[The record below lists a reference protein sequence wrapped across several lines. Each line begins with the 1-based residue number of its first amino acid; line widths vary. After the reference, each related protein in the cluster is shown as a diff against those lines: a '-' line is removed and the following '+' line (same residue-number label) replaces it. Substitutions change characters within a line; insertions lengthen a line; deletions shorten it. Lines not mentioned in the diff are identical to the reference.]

1 MCPRG
6 SNYSLQASLRR
17 MNQHR
22 KNCHTDQGYLSSEA
36 FLSLECVQAVQTGIK
51 KSYVEKADK
60 PSKNDFRSESLFEST
75 VGLLK
80 SCIYFDQEEESC
92 IVDSSLFVASGHR
105 AQKALWDDIFQDVE
119 RLFARTDL
127 LCRQAG
133 STMVRHQMMRNEEN
147 IVSSKVF
154 HPVTAITAKRYAR
167 HVCNNAFT
175 FMRHVNYSVTQIA
188 SGCRL
193 CVLLRKSIRTECSTY
208 RHFCSIVRCSL
219 RRKRVH
225 FTNIQSEVMKLHV
238 AECQMFTLNPFL
250 GNSFKCLINILDAVR
265 SPEVLNWS
273 SISVFT
279 FYTHCAAYS

>member
-22 KNCHTDQGYLSSEA
+22 KNCHADQGYLSCEA

-60 PSKNDFRSESLFEST
+60 LSKNDFRSESLFEST

-92 IVDSSLFVASGHR
+92 IVDSSLFVASGQK
-105 AQKALWDDIFQDVE
+105 AQKALWDDIFEDVR

-133 STMVRHQMMRNEEN
+133 STMVRHQVMRNEEN

-154 HPVTAITAKRYAR
+154 HPVTADTAKRYAR

-175 FMRHVNYSVTQIA
+175 CMRYVTHVA

-193 CVLLRKSIRTECSTY
+193 CVLLCKSSRTECSTY
-208 RHFCSIVRCSL
+208 RHLFSIIRRSL

-225 FTNIQSEVMKLHV
+225 FTNIQSKVMQLHV
-238 AECQMFTLNPFL
+238 AVCQMCKLNLFL
-250 GNSFKCLINILDAVR
+250 GNLFKCLINILDAVP
-265 SPEVLNWS
+265 SPEVLNLLS
-273 SISVFT
+273 TSVFT
-279 FYTHCAAYS
+279 SFTHCVAFSWCTV